1 MLNISVKR
9 TRAWDSDTAP
19 VVWAFFNTPKSLN
32 PIFNKVTKLTESA
45 HTQEHPGKFY
55 YNNLTKLWYTHSRKS
70 VDLAVE
76 IIKKEN
82 KDAKVHI
89 TWNII

>member
-1 MLNISVKR
+1 MLNINVKR

-19 VVWAFFNTPKSLN
+19 VVWAFFNAPKSLD
-32 PIFNKVTKLTESA
+32 PIFKKVTKLTESA

-55 YNNLTKLWYTHSRKS
+55 YNNISKFWYTHNKKS
-70 VDLAVE
+70 VDLAID

-82 KDAKVHI
+82 KNAKVNVS
-89 TWNII
+89 WNII